1 MKQMQ
6 FNFNSTEPIYLQ
18 VAEQITEAIFARL
31 YVAGDQVPSTT
42 EVSKKFHINPAT
54 ILKGMNLLVAQ
65 GLIEKRRGIG
75 MFVTA
80 DAYQKIVKDRKNE
93 FYDQKIIGIVRE
105 AKKLGIAQAELI
117 NLIERGFSN

>member
-1 MKQMQ
+1 MQ

-80 DAYQKIVKDRKNE
+80 DAYQKIVKDRKNK